1 MDKFDRDDPLFGEK
15 GNPPAPPEGTRVI
28 DFDVARFRRV
38 IADLNFRVSRYAN
51 TDRFYEEYE
60 IALYEYFEGRGVY
73 CEDDDDIFEYFH
85 SEQDLT
91 KFVAWYSYYYIT
103 DEFSRTF
110 PELYLMRKKSQLS
123 PLEKEILQGYVDYC
137 LSIYEVQ
144 KVDVGKGVEIKD
156 IFDGGV
162 YYIWDGDA
170 SKNLYKWDLVYAGIL
185 KLRDLYF
192 FGGMPLT
199 TIPLKLRHFIEGNI
213 GEFFL
218 EQKEDYASLEHYL
231 RKASA
236 EVLALIENA
245 SLHLQKPPF
254 PFQTKANPQFVVTV
268 HWRIREPVVFSR
280 ELQQSR
286 ILTDEANRRMGN
298 HGRAKTRYASFD
310 GEDFGDHLGGVVRRM
325 LISDLET
332 LVIEC
337 ESLEQARK
345 IRVLFGQRFG
355 HALKY
360 RMMVYRKM
368 DPADLC
374 NPDAPLE
381 AAEGDR
387 ETGGVEEPQKGGA
400 IRKYENWVNEKI
412 PDIGNVTPREAVKTP
427 EGRNKILELL
437 KEFENQNEKVI
448 RRGLKNADRIVFPLE
463 RIKKELGL

>member
-1 MDKFDRDDPLFGEK
+1 MDKFDRDDPLFREE
-15 GNPPAPPEGTRVI
+15 GNPPAPPEATRVI

-60 IALYEYFEGRGVY
+60 IALYEYFEGRGIY
-73 CEDDDDIFEYFH
+73 CEDDDDIFEYFQ

-123 PLEKEILQGYVDYC
+123 PLEKEILQSYVDNC

-144 KVDVGKGVEIKD
+144 KVDLGKGVEIKD

-170 SKNLYKWDLVYAGIL
+170 SRNLYKWDLVYTGIL
-185 KLRDLYF
+185 KMRDLYF

-245 SLHLQKPPF
+245 SLHLQRPPF
-254 PFQTKANPQFVVTV
+254 PFQTTASPPCIVTV
-268 HWRIREPVVFSR
+268 HWRIKDPVIFSSD
-280 ELQQSR
+280 LQQSR
-286 ILTDEANRRMGN
+286 LLTDEAVQRMGKP
-298 HGRAKTRYASFD
+298 GRAKIQYISFD
-310 GEDFGDHLGGVVRRM
+310 GEDFRELLGGVVRRM

-332 LVIEC
+332 LVAEC
-337 ESLEQARK
+337 ESLEQAK
-345 IRVLFGQRFG
+345 KMRVLFGQRFG
-355 HALKY
+355 HVLKY
-360 RMMVYRKM
+360 RMMVYRKV
-368 DPADLC
+368 DPASVYNQDVT
-374 NPDAPLE
+374 PE
-381 AAEGDR
+381 SAEGDR
-387 ETGGVEEPQKGGA
+387 ETGGE
-400 IRKYENWVNEKI
+400 ENWVNEKI

-427 EGRNKILELL
+427 EGRSKILELL

-448 RRGLKNADRIVFPLE
+448 RRGLKNAERLVFPLE
-463 RIKKELGL
+463 KVKRELGL

>member
-1 MDKFDRDDPLFGEK
+1 MDKFDRDDAFFGEK
-15 GNPPAPPEGTRVI
+15 GNSTVPPEETRVI

-51 TDRFYEEYE
+51 TDRFYDEYE
-60 IALYEYFEGRGVY
+60 IALYEYFEGRGIY
-73 CEDDDDIFEYFH
+73 CEDDDDIFEYFQ

-123 PLEKEILQGYVDYC
+123 PLEKEILQGYVDHC

-162 YYIWDGDA
+162 HYIWDGDA
-170 SKNLYKWDLVYAGIL
+170 SRNLYKWDLIYAGVL
-185 KLRDLYF
+185 KVRDLYF

-218 EQKEDYASLEHYL
+218 EQKEDYASLGHYL

-245 SLHLQKPPF
+245 SLHLQRPPF
-254 PFQTKANPQFVVTV
+254 PFQTKLSPQFVVTI
-268 HWRIREPVVFSR
+268 HWRIREPVVFSKD
-280 ELQQSR
+280 LQQSR
-286 ILTDEANRRMGN
+286 ILTHEAVQRMGKP
-298 HGRAKTRYASFD
+298 GRAKTRYISFD
-310 GEDFGDHLGGVVRRM
+310 GEDFRDHLGGVARRM

-332 LVIEC
+332 LVVEC
-337 ESLEQARK
+337 ASLEQARK

-355 HALKY
+355 PVLKY
-360 RMMVYRKM
+360 RMMVYRKV
-368 DPADLC
+368 DPASVID
-374 NPDAPLE
+374 PDVPPE
-381 AAEGDR
+381 TAEGER
-387 ETGGVEEPQKGGA
+387 ESGRDEAQKGGTV
-400 IRKYENWVNEKI
+400 RKYENWVNEKI

-427 EGRNKILELL
+427 EGRSKILELL

-448 RRGLKNADRIVFPLE
+448 RRGLKNADRLVFPLE
-463 RIKKELGL
+463 KVKRELGL